1 MTIIRRLV
9 WKTDQRN
16 SERFKEINEGGQ
28 GDGMDNFLK
37 DSNARVD
44 NQETYNHVEEDGRS
58 GYLNIYCVQT

>member
-1 MTIIRRLV
+1 
-9 WKTDQRN
+9 
-16 SERFKEINEGGQ
+16 
-28 GDGMDNFLK
+28 MDNFLK